1 MDKNSIKS
9 AKALGKRDKLGIYS
23 IFPKGILQELSHIEN
38 ISYKSKLFIPKNYKD
53 FNKFGG
59 MYNYVFE
66 GVYDSLMELWVK
78 TYKLNKCFE
87 IFKIYREFE
96 PILFK
101 GSHYRDHFI
110 HQYLVFLTGLPMIS
124 RVSPNINSH
133 LSDIGGVAKDLVD
146 VEKSWL
152 LASTY
157 HDVSYPIQRFDDWLK
172 AFFINFLNVKTN
184 PVYIDMSQILLE
196 RSYLLN
202 LHKLS
207 DFSYQLYKKV
217 SPVLEK
223 DYLHSL
229 WMKKFLER
237 NHGVF
242 SSLILLDKYKTDATL
257 IDKYFGDVFFSQV
270 LPSGVAIALHDQNVW
285 EEEVIPQIIFE
296 KDPITFLL
304 IYCDTVQE
312 WGRPIT
318 PYSIQQSPYTPL
330 ITSYQVKNSKVS
342 VSLTY
347 DIVENVKLQNGKVS
361 TTFDRKKE
369 EVSLVFS
376 KLKSSSV
383 CFEIALKSTDR
394 NFGYKEFIGRS
405 CNG

>member
-66 GVYDSLMELWVK
+66 GVYDSLRELWVK

-101 GSHYRDHFI
+101 GSNYRDHFV
-110 HQYLVFLTGLPMIS
+110 HQFLVFLTGLPMIS
-124 RVSPNINSH
+124 RLSPNIKSH
-133 LSDIGGVAKDLVD
+133 LSDIGGVVKDLVD

-157 HDVSYPIQRFDDWLK
+157 HDVSYPIQCFDDWLK

-223 DYLHSL
+223 DNLHSL

-242 SSLILLDKYKTDATL
+242 SSLILLDKYPISL
-257 IDKYFGDVFFSQV
+257 GPCSEKYSQDIFFSQV
-270 LPSGVAIALHDQNVW
+270 LPSAVAIALHDQNVW
-285 EEEVIPQIIFE
+285 EEEGIPQVVFE
-296 KDPITFLL
+296 KDPIAFILV
-304 IYCDTVQE
+304 YCDTVQE
-312 WGRPIT
+312 WGRPLTSYNIR
-318 PYSIQQSPYTPL
+318 QSPYIPL
-330 ITSYQVKNSKVS
+330 MTDYAINNQKVS
-342 VSLTY
+342 VTLTY
-347 DIVENVKLQNGKVS
+347 DVVEEIRLKNG
-361 TTFDRKKE
+361 TTNTFDKKTKDIS
-369 EVSLVFS
+369 SLFS

-383 CFEIALKSTDR
+383 EFEIVLESSDAD
-394 NFGYKEFIGRS
+394 FGCKKFVRGS
-405 CNG
+405 KDD